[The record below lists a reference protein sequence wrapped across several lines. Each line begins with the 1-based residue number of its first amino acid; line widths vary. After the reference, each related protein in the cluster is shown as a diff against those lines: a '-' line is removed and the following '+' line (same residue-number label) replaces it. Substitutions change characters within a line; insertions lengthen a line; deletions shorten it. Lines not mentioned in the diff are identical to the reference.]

1 MAADHEGP
9 DFDLGR
15 LRLLVAM
22 GLGSGA
28 LVAAPLNIISE
39 ARAGVLS
46 DPSPNSSAVPPV
58 AGLHLQFGADASS
71 EITVSW
77 HALQPV
83 SNPRVVLGRRDGR
96 FEQTAAATPTS
107 YSDGKSSQA
116 VYAYHAKLAG
126 LQPDS
131 AYMYGAVHDGAAP
144 EFGTFQT
151 APLRRGCLYL
161 HELRRPGHAN
171 SR

>member
-126 LQPDS
+126 LQPEL
-131 AYMYGAVHDGAAP
+131 GLHVRRRPRRGGPGIRNIPNGAAP
-144 EFGTFQT
+144 PGL
-151 APLRRGCLYL
+151 PL
-161 HELRRPGHAN
+161 P
-171 SR
+171 SRASATRARQL